1 VGFSNFSFGYLFDV
15 LQIREKDE
23 QMKISRRD
31 KLKIYGDLL
40 TVLNDE
46 SKYDRIVLTRVQVRI
61 NVPFDRLKKY
71 ISELKDL
78 GLINDETSLE
88 LSEKG
93 KQYLREYE
101 KILDFMKRMGL
112 AYR

>member
-1 VGFSNFSFGYLFDV
+1 
-15 LQIREKDE
+15 
-23 QMKISRRD
+23 MKISRRD

-40 TVLNDE
+40 AVINDE
-46 SKYDRIVLTRVQVRI
+46 SKNDKIVLTRVQVRI

-71 ISELKDL
+71 LSELKDL
-78 GLINDETSLE
+78 NLIEDEASLK

-101 KILDFMKRMGL
+101 SVLDFINRMGL
-112 AYR
+112 SYK

>member
-1 VGFSNFSFGYLFDV
+1 
-15 LQIREKDE
+15 
-23 QMKISRRD
+23 MKISRRD

-46 SKYDRIVLTRVQVRI
+46 SKSDRIVLTRVQVRI

-112 AYR
+112 TYQ

>member
-1 VGFSNFSFGYLFDV
+1 
-15 LQIREKDE
+15 
-23 QMKISRRD
+23 MKISRRD

-40 TVLNDE
+40 AVLNDE
-46 SKYDRIVLTRVQVRI
+46 SKNDRIVLTRVQVRI

-71 ISELKDL
+71 ISDLKDL

-101 KILDFMKRMGL
+101 KILDFMKHMGL
-112 AYR
+112 A